1 MEMRKIMQIRLE
13 NMACS
18 VLLLSCVTL
27 SIAATNPIQN
37 KEKVIFEKFLKSE
50 FYDINYA
57 FSDQAKQLIKRDGT
71 ASFHY
76 DFPLFQENYG
86 LSIEYPPDRTFKTYT
101 FDMGSGGTMREFETF
116 IQFRA
121 QFRTQSKASL
131 VELDTGYVLNIE
143 QILLNQK
150 PVYLIQSYYKSSNC
164 TGMYSIQ
171 AFKFKNNQFINA
183 NIFHTKNKAFNQITV
198 DYHCQRTLGNENRYI
213 QLSKDKKIL
222 NVQFLDPEYRPEA
235 QYLRYVLKPNGYV
248 YQGVFKQ

>member
-1 MEMRKIMQIRLE
+1 MRIRLKT
-13 NMACS
+13 MACS

-37 KEKVIFEKFLKSE
+37 KEKAIFEKFLKSE
-50 FYDINYA
+50 FYDINYT
-57 FSDQAKQLIKRDGT
+57 FSDQAKQLIKKDGT

-101 FDMGSGGTMREFETF
+101 FDMGGGGTMGEFETF
-116 IQFRA
+116 IQFKA
-121 QFRTQSKASL
+121 QSKASL

-143 QILLNQK
+143 QISLNQQ
-150 PVYLIQSYYKSSNC
+150 PVYLIQSYYKGSNC
-164 TGMYSIQ
+164 TGMHSIQ
-171 AFKFKNNQFINA
+171 AFKVKNNQFINA
-183 NIFHTKNKAFNQITV
+183 NIFHTKNKALNQITV
-198 DYHCQRTLGNENRYI
+198 DYHCQRTLGDENSYI
-213 QLSKDKKIL
+213 QLSKEKKTL

-235 QYLRYVLKPNGYV
+235 KYLRYVLKPNGYV